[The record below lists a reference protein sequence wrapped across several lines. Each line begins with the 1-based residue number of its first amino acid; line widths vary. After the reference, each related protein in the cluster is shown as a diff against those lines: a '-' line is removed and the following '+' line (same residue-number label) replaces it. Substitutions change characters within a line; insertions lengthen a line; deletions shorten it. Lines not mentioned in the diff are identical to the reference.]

1 MPCAHPMLPFGVT
14 PHWGSQLLTPGT
26 AAPREAPEQWIFL
39 HEAALA
45 AFLLLF
51 WAAQPCLLAV
61 SCLVRLKA
69 SRQLVRRTGQAWG
82 CMFARD
88 FLCRRCPGGLC
99 CLDDDQMA
107 PGADEPLAG
116 ARQPAGASSAFLAE
130 GSGGRGINL
139 FLAVPCMS
147 D

>member
-1 MPCAHPMLPFGVT
+1 MPCAHPMLPFGVI

-39 HEAALA
+39 HEAALT

-51 WAAQPCLLAV
+51 WAAQPCLPAV

-69 SRQLVRRTGQAWG
+69 SQQLVRRAGQAWG

-107 PGADEPLAG
+107 PGADEPVPDSLRELPLPSWLREVVGEGLTSSWQCLA
-116 ARQPAGASSAFLAE
+116 
-130 GSGGRGINL
+130 
-139 FLAVPCMS
+139 
-147 D
+147 